1 MGIITARH
9 VENGLVKMKS
19 LNSDTQT
26 NDMDYIKLE
35 SHGDKTNVEISGTA
49 GNLVEMLTSAI
60 LNDMNF
66 SILILTAMSRIANQ
80 EKNQID
86 KINLN

>member
-1 MGIITARH
+1 
-9 VENGLVKMKS
+9 
-19 LNSDTQT
+19 
-26 NDMDYIKLE
+26 MDYIKLE
-35 SHGDKTNVEISGTA
+35 SHGDKTKVEISGTA